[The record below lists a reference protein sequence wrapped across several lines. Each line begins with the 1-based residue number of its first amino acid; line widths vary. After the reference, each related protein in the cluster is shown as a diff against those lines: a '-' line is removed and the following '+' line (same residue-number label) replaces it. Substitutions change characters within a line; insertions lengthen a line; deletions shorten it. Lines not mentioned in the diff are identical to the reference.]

1 MKHASILALTS
12 VLALASCPAS
22 RAAEEASPSLVVVVP
37 GRYAF
42 VKLAQDLAALRPVT
56 VVSYSTTN
64 NNDIFLWDRDAAK
77 WSALDAESFAS
88 GKGFY
93 TSSQLIVM
101 GTDDAAVKLFASSA
115 RAWAVKVES
124 FARLDIARTLNA
136 ASDVLHFSEGEW
148 KWLSERYGLS
158 LKDGN
163 EERRRYGK
171 YGPPGQKRTP
181 PAKAPPAPAEDV
193 VLPEPVPH
201 APAPA
206 PAPTPVAPAVSEPEP
221 ASAPAPAP
229 AKKDEAV
236 QAPSPAAQPPAAAP
250 AEPKVAPA
258 NEEPK
263 VYPAPT
269 DPKADQGKAIILR
282 P

>member
-1 MKHASILALTS
+1 MKRSSIVALTA
-12 VLALASCPAS
+12 VLALASCPVS

-64 NNDIFLWDRDAAK
+64 NNAIFLWDRDAAK
-77 WSALDAESFAS
+77 WSPLDTEDFAS

-93 TSSQLIVM
+93 TSSHLIAM
-101 GTDDAAVKLFASSA
+101 GTDEATVKLFASSA

-124 FARLDIARTLNA
+124 FPKLDIAKTLNA

-163 EERRRYGK
+163 AERRKYGK

-181 PAKAPPAPAEDV
+181 PAKAPPAPVEDV
-193 VLPEPVPH
+193 VLPEPVPPSPALAAPKVSEPVVPP

-206 PAPTPVAPAVSEPEP
+206 PAPA
-221 ASAPAPAP
+221 
-229 AKKDEAV
+229 AKGEAV
-236 QAPSPAAQPPAAAP
+236 QAAPPAAQTTPAAA
-250 AEPKVAPA
+250 AEPKATPA
-258 NEEPK
+258 TEEPK
-263 VYPAPT
+263 VYPAPAAQ
-269 DPKADQGKAIILR
+269 KADQGQVIILR